1 MKAFYYYF
9 SYWRLG
15 VVEGE
20 AMTFLFISFCNIFN
34 LIMLTFA
41 RLLM

>member
-15 VVEGE
+15 VVEDE
-20 AMTFLFISFCNIFN
+20 DMTFFRFISFVIFS
-34 LIMLTFA
+34 I
-41 RLLM
+41 